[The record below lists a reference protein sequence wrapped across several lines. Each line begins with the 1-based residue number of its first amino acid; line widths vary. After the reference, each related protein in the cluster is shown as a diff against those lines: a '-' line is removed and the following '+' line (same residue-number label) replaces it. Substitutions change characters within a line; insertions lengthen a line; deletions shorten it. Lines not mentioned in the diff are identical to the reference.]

1 LEESIINPNP
11 VIAVLV
17 TPGPTPI
24 FPIIDVV
31 PVVEIP
37 VLDNMAKLLAVPRFT
52 AVAGVN
58 VLANPATEV
67 ACVTCASAKTVTVLS
82 APPAKPVRPVIV
94 TTVLLVLVNVPA
106 DKGVASVPTKV
117 KSVFVIGAALNVP
130 PVKVIVTVLFAVVVV
145 NTAEVTS
152 VLAKAFEEP
161 HTAITMNTKIKIPRP
176 KNFL

>member
-1 LEESIINPNP
+1 

-67 ACVTCASAKTVTVLS
+67 ACVACASAKTVTVLS
-82 APPAKPVRPVIV
+82 APPVKPVKPVIV
-94 TTVLLVLVNVPA
+94 TTVLLVLVNVPVA
-106 DKGVASVPTKV
+106 KGVASVPAKV
-117 KSVFVIGAALNVP
+117 KSAATIGAALNVP
-130 PVKVIVTVLFAVVVV
+130 PVKVMVTVLFAAVVV
-145 NTAEVTS
+145 NTADVTS
-152 VLAKAFEEP
+152 VLAKTFEEP
-161 HTAITMNTKIKIPRP
+161 HTVITTNAKIKIPRP
-176 KNFL
+176 NSLFFIKKYIDL